1 MEKNLQLHIQLRDST
16 EMQRGKQGKNI
27 EGKKKTTP
35 LRNV

>member
-16 EMQRGKQGKNI
+16 EMQRGKQEKNI